1 MKNLILLFTII
12 FLFGCK
18 GSQIKTIE
26 IDASKEEVW
35 NTISQLGNLSDW
47 GGLDSS
53 ALTPPGIVTEGASFY
68 VSQGKNYAISEVVVV
83 EDLKTIKTKLVEAT
97 WPVHYWNESM
107 YISEGGDYTILKYQI
122 DFQGKGAANLAFPIL
137 SVYNGS
143 DMSKT
148 LKNIKKEIE
157 SK

>member
-18 GSQIKTIE
+18 ASQVKTIQ
-26 IDASKEEVW
+26 IDASIEDVW
-35 NTISQLGNLSDW
+35 NTISQLGDLSDW

-53 ALTPPGIVTEGASFY
+53 ALTPPGVVTQGASFY
-68 VSQGKNYAISEVVVV
+68 VSQGKNYGISEVVVV
-83 EDLKTIKTKLVEAT
+83 EDLKTIKTELVETT
-97 WPVHYWNESM
+97 WPAHYWNESW
-107 YISEGGDYTILKYQI
+107 YISEDGDYTTLKYQI

-137 SVYNGS
+137 TAYNGS
-143 DMSKT
+143 DMTKT
-148 LKNIKKEIE
+148 LKNIKKKIE